1 MLFRFDIVVPLSNG
15 TGWLASH
22 NCGVVLRV
30 VTAVPL
36 SNGTG
41 LVGDGSGIKVRK
53 REKVAEA
60 SVFSIFTFANARQ
73 W

>member
-1 MLFRFDIVVPLSNG
+1 MLLVSLHH
-15 TGWLASH
+15 TT
-22 NCGVVLRV
+22 VVLRV

-36 SNGTG
+36 SNDTASV
-41 LVGDGSGIKVRK
+41 LVGDGSGIKVRN
-53 REKVAEA
+53 RDKVAEA